1 LLFNHPKEK
10 IVMTKK
16 NSTLIKESV
25 ARRWGKLANMPSLT
39 ENWLEALTEEDPAEE
54 EVEAMDDM
62 EKAEMGD
69 DPEAEMDYAEGDLE
83 RADAGD
89 TIDLESD
96 DAQALIQKVAQTVAD
111 MVAEPVEFV
120 VDAEGEGAEDVGDD
134 LDIEIEDDEVP
145 AMGMDSYNRDDLTE
159 EDGAMGG
166 DQSKTRRRKVDKD
179 DKDPK
184 ADAKARKKYDKSH
197 KGHGFRDG
205 DQLEKDADFR
215 ESLDLEV
222 VDDEALTEA
231 VLKRV
236 VERLLSRK

>member
-1 LLFNHPKEK
+1 MLFLRQN
-10 IVMTKK
+10 IINM
-16 NSTLIKESV
+16 IKLNIHDETSRLRAVVLGTAESV
-25 ARRWGKLANMPSLT
+25 GPVPSIEEAYDPKSIENIKAGTYPT
-39 ENWLEALTEEDPAEE
+39 E
-54 EVEAMDDM
+54 
-62 EKAEMGD
+62 
-69 DPEAEMDYAEGDLE
+69 
-83 RADAGD
+83 
-89 TIDLESD
+89 
-96 DAQALIQKVAQTVAD
+96 AD

>member
-1 LLFNHPKEK
+1 
-10 IVMTKK
+10 MTKK
-16 NSTLIKESV
+16 NSTLINESV

-39 ENWLEALTEEDPAEE
+39 ENWLETLTEEDPAEE
-54 EVEAMDDM
+54 EGEAMDDM

-69 DPEAEMDYAEGDLE
+69 DPEAEMDFAEDDLE
-83 RADAGD
+83 RADLGTT

-120 VDAEGEGAEDVGDD
+120 VDAEGADAEDAGDD

-145 AMGMDSYNRDDLTE
+145 AMGMDSYNRNDLTE
-159 EDGAMGG
+159 EDGAMAG
-166 DQSKTRRRKVDKD
+166 DQSKTRRRKVSKD

-184 ADAKARKKYDKSH
+184 ADAKARRKYDKSH

-205 DQLEKDADFR
+205 DQLKKDADFR

-236 VERLLSRK
+236 IERLLSRK